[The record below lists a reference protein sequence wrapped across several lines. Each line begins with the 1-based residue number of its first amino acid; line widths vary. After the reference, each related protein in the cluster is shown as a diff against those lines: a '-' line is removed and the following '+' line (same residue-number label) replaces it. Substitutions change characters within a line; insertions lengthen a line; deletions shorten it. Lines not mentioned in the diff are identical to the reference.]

1 MSLLKKTRF
10 LTPREKSK
18 FNLRPTKKY
27 ATISNNTSTVNCQ
40 LLTQPTIRKIW
51 QRILNLWRQIQQRFR
66 KPAPPPPPP
75 TPLRS
80 FQEYE
85 QKFMAL
91 LDGVE
96 EGWSRGEIKGCLIN
110 SKIKD

>member
-1 MSLLKKTRF
+1 M
-10 LTPREKSK
+10 
-18 FNLRPTKKY
+18 
-27 ATISNNTSTVNCQ
+27 
-40 LLTQPTIRKIW
+40 IRKIW

-91 LDGVE
+91 LEGVAQ
-96 EGWSRGEIKGCLIN
+96 GWSRGEIKGCLIG
-110 SKIKD
+110 SKIKDAEWENWLQEFGERLLVSPDTNLELGGRMVREN